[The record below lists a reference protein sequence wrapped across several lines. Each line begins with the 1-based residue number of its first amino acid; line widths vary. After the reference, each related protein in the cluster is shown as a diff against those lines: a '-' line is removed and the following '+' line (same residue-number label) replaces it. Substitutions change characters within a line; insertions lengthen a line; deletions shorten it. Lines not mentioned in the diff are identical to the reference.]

1 VLSLGGEGPSQNWW
15 SVLSAVEPSQGITRV
30 GIFRITLATKWKE
43 GTFNSSCEKYLK
55 EITFVIVEQRGFLAF
70 SQTD

>member
-1 VLSLGGEGPSQNWW
+1 
-15 SVLSAVEPSQGITRV
+15 VEPSQGITRV